1 MDKRRRERQAPFSR
15 SDERHRSTLNVF
27 RLCSLRSSRKGKE
40 KGWGGRGAGGEG
52 LDDVRAQ
59 GPPLAIKSRG
69 SSTRFHTKIIFIA
82 LPTCVPPLCA
92 TRRSRQRERE
102 TASPFN
108 LGTGSRYAGQNNCLA
123 TWNLL
128 QWMERERERIPT
140 CRFFNIFFF
149 LQILESYT
157 SSIPCNK
164 FLHLPP
170 FYLSINLRQ

>member
-1 MDKRRRERQAPFSR
+1 MDKRRRERQAPFPR

-128 QWMERERERIPT
+128 QWMERERGFQPVG
-140 CRFFNIFFF
+140 F
-149 LQILESYT
+149 
-157 SSIPCNK
+157 
-164 FLHLPP
+164 
-170 FYLSINLRQ
+170 